1 MARLMDGLIGHKTQI
16 ENLKF
21 AVGFQKLPHA
31 VIFSGPSSVG
41 KKKYAIALAQI
52 LICEHNNLKNS
63 APSDSAC
70 GECGSCL
77 RVAKLQSED
86 LKIIQPDGAAIK
98 AEQVRDV
105 LDYLSL
111 SNFGKN
117 RVVIFDQAHLMNPTA
132 ANSLLKT
139 LEEPYPNVFFILI
152 GPEVSNFMST
162 IRSRSQVIRFSALT
176 QDQLQAIKPGH
187 PVWAYSCARG
197 QVEQLEQLT
206 SVDGQKL
213 REDSLQILEMFW
225 SDPEFIFSEDWK
237 KTVKDREHARQIV
250 HLWSTMIRDVLLLKT
265 SAQKFVMN
273 LDQST
278 RLKKLYQISTQKIS
292 DFSTSLLALD
302 RDLMG
307 NCDSTLAFEAL
318 WVKYARK

>member
-16 ENLKF
+16 ENLKH
-21 AVGFQKLPHA
+21 AASFQKLPHA
-31 VIFSGPSSVG
+31 MIFSGPSSVG
-41 KKKYAIALAQI
+41 KKKCAIALAQV
-52 LICEHNNLKNS
+52 LICENNNLKN
-63 APSDSAC
+63 APPSDSAC

-77 RVAKLQSED
+77 RAAKLQSED

-162 IRSRSQVIRFSALT
+162 IRSRSQVIRFSSLT

-206 SVDGQKL
+206 SADGQKL

-237 KTVKDREHARQIV
+237 KTVKDREQARQMV
-250 HLWSTMIRDVLLLKT
+250 HLWQTMIRDVLLLKT

-273 LDQST
+273 LDQSN

-292 DFSTSLLALD
+292 DFSTGLLVLD
-302 RDLMG
+302 RDLVG

>member
-1 MARLMDGLIGHKTQI
+1 MARLMDAVIGHSIQI
-16 ENLKF
+16 QNLKH
-21 AVGFQKLPHA
+21 AISFQKLPHA
-31 VIFSGPSSVG
+31 VIFSGPSSIG
-41 KKKYAIALAQI
+41 KKKLAIALAQV
-52 LICEHNNLKNS
+52 LICEKNNLTNS
-63 APSDSAC
+63 PPSDTAC

-77 RVAKLQSED
+77 RVTKLQSED
-86 LKIIQPDGAAIK
+86 LKMIQPDGAAIK

-176 QDQLQAIKPGH
+176 HDQLQAIKPGQ

-197 QVEQLEQLT
+197 QVDQLEQLT
-206 SVDGQKL
+206 SADGQKL
-213 REDSLQILEMFW
+213 REEGLQILDMFW
-225 SDPEFIFSEDWK
+225 SDPEFIFAEDWK
-237 KTVKDREHARQIV
+237 KIIKDREQARQMIY
-250 HLWSTMIRDVLLLKT
+250 LWSGMIRDVLLLKT
-265 SAQKFVMN
+265 TAHKFVMN
-273 LDQST
+273 LDQSV
-278 RLKKLYQISTQKIS
+278 RLKKLFQISTQKIS
-292 DFSTSLLALD
+292 DFSISLLALD
-302 RDLMG
+302 RDLQG

-318 WVKYARK
+318 WVKYARH